1 MISNCGHDENGK
13 YIGGK
18 PGDQTGGEYT
28 IREWYKRP
36 WNYVAR
42 YPDEN
47 IRKQIA
53 KDAEL
58 AAKNNKIGYAQ
69 DTRLSFWN
77 ELVKVKFQVDK
88 IDTKCNADCSSST
101 AAIIKGV
108 GYKNSIDALKNL
120 VSESMTTFNSRT
132 MLRKAGFQILTA
144 SKYLNSDAYLMPGD
158 ILVNDN
164 HHMAINL
171 SYGDKAEKIQNEP
184 KKSTE
189 ELAKEVIEG
198 KWGNGE
204 DRKAKLQAAGYD
216 YSAVQKKV
224 NELLKTSKTTKY
236 KVINVKSFLN
246 VRTGPSV
253 NYASVGKYYNGDI
266 VEVETIT
273 KGWAKI
279 VNKYPRYVSVNYL
292 SKLS

>member
-13 YIGGK
+13 YTGGK
-18 PGDQTGGEYT
+18 LGDQTGGEYT

-88 IDTKCNADCSSST
+88 ITAKCNADCSSST
-101 AAIIKGV
+101 AAIVKGI

-171 SYGDKAEKIQNEP
+171 STGDKVEKIQNES
-184 KKSTE
+184 KKSIE

-204 DRKAKLQAAGYD
+204 DRKAKLRAAGYD
-216 YSAVQKKV
+216 YNTVQKKV
-224 NELLKTSKTTKY
+224 NELLKTNKTTKY
-236 KVINVKSFLN
+236 EVVNVKSFLN